1 MNKSLPLVAIIT
13 AGLLAGCATPPQSG
27 SVYRSYQAQSEQVVR
42 MGVVESVRNVT
53 IVNPESGV
61 GTMGGAALGGLAG
74 SQIGS
79 GNGSAAVGIV
89 GAIAGGLI
97 GNRVEANANNRPGF
111 EITVK
116 LDNGELR
123 AITQSADELF
133 RPGER
138 VRLLSNG
145 YQTRVTH

>member
-1 MNKSLPLVAIIT
+1 MKVLLPLVLAVFV
-13 AGLLAGCATPPQSG
+13 AGCATPPQSA
-27 SVYRSYQAQSEQVVR
+27 SVYRASQTQNEQVVR
-42 MGVVESVRNVT
+42 MGTVESVRNVV
-53 IVNPESGV
+53 IANPESGV

-74 SQIGS
+74 SQVGS

-97 GNRVEANANNRPGF
+97 GNRIEARANNRPGL

-116 LDNGELR
+116 LDSGELR
-123 AITQSADELF
+123 AITQEADEMF
-133 RPGER
+133 KPGER

-145 YQTRVTH
+145 YNTRVTH

>member
-1 MNKSLPLVAIIT
+1 MKAFLPLVLA
-13 AGLLAGCATPPQSG
+13 AFVAGCATPPQSG
-27 SVYRSYQAQSEQVVR
+27 SVYRASQTQNEQVVR
-42 MGVVESVRNVT
+42 MGTVESVRNVV
-53 IVNPESGV
+53 IANPESGV

-74 SQIGS
+74 SQVGS

-97 GNRVEANANNRPGF
+97 GNRIEAHANNRPGF

-116 LDNGELR
+116 LDSGELR
-123 AITQSADELF
+123 AVTQEADELF
-133 RPGER
+133 KPGER

-145 YQTRVTH
+145 YNTRVTH

>member
-1 MNKSLPLVAIIT
+1 MKASLTFASLSFAL
-13 AGLLAGCATPPQSG
+13 LLAGCATPPHSS
-27 SVYRSYQAQSEQVVR
+27 SVYRASQTQNEQVVR
-42 MGVVESVRNVT
+42 TGTVESVRNVV
-53 IVNPESGV
+53 IANPESGV

-74 SQIGS
+74 SQAGH
-79 GNGSAAVGIV
+79 GNGSAAMGIV

-97 GNRVEANANNRPGF
+97 GNRVEAHANNRPGF

-116 LDNGELR
+116 LDTGELR
-123 AITQSADELF
+123 AITQEADELF

-145 YQTRVTH
+145 YNTRVTH